1 MFVAT
6 ATDRWRPTPILITAM
21 TAVCLW
27 AVTCAGALAALHGPR
42 LLGYR
47 IAPAGQHHLW
57 RVTWVWPGSYAWDA
71 ALRPGTLLSEV
82 VAPATRGSATLHL
95 LHGHTA
101 AAVTIPPPGEPA
113 RSLIWL
119 ELALAGTV
127 LALGTGT
134 LLYARER
141 RPAVLFLLFCLTMAC
156 GLSGVA
162 ASAQGAIRGSILF
175 ESCWFVLIPPLT
187 LLLAATLPRGGR
199 HAASLWPAAVLLAVA
214 ALLLEI
220 AGYFDPA
227 RYLPTRAAMGILFLL
242 GQAAAAAL
250 WAWRGMPARSGP
262 DWPAYRLV
270 LVGMSGAFGGF
281 ALCALLPAL
290 FSWHL
295 PWPAEAGGLVLLLFP
310 ISLSLAL
317 LRHRLLD
324 LRHHL
329 QRAAVSVVLL
339 CGALAAGFVTAG
351 AGLVTL
357 GVGLAV
363 GVAGIGLPLAQR
375 AIDRCLP
382 DGRVPYAAMLQRSGA
397 RLTFAVTRA
406 DLATA
411 LEDLRQGLGLAGMRL
426 CLGQEGGTVAEAG
439 TIAGGIVS
447 TFPVA
452 HDGTALA
459 TLEVAEKLRQEG
471 LLAADQQALGLVC
484 QQLGAALARQRLTL
498 QLYGTVQRLE
508 HAQQRLLGARRV
520 ERQRLGQQLHRGPL
534 QGVMLLCQSLQ
545 PDSAEFA
552 IAAQVGAALRAILT
566 ETTSPTLRERG
577 LSAALHTLGEYLRPH
592 ASERGCSL
600 LVESDPAVDALGED
614 ACFALYAL
622 AHEALVNAVHHSG
635 GHRIDLHLGLS
646 AGRVQVE
653 ACDDGRGLPNGW
665 DEVRA
670 DHRGLR
676 DALDLVRT
684 LRGAT
689 ATAETTAGVGA
700 GTVIRASIPMEHHI
714 QRAVEGTMTGHE
726 GATRLLIAED
736 HAVVREGLRR
746 ALAEDPSVIV
756 VAEAHTG
763 LEILSLTLR
772 HRPDILLLDIDL
784 PGQDG
789 LEALAEVQAHLPEPP
804 RAIVLSAFCSEEQVR
819 RAHELGVQGFLSK
832 GSDGEHIRHAI
843 GRVIAGESA
852 FDPPIAETL
861 GDQRYSGTG
870 RLRRYADGSLALS
883 EAESEVLQFLPGELT
898 YEQIA
903 TEMGRATGTV
913 RNQAASVLDKLSASS
928 RQQAVLKALQLGILQ
943 LEDL

>member
-6 ATDRWRPTPILITAM
+6 AMDRWRPTPILIAAM
-21 TAVCLW
+21 AAICLW
-27 AVTCAGALAALHGPR
+27 AITCAGTLAALHGPR

-47 IAPAGQHHLW
+47 IVLVEQHHLW

-71 ALRPGTLLSEV
+71 ALRPGTLLSDV

-95 LHGHTA
+95 LHSGIPHT
-101 AAVTIPPPGEPA
+101 VTIPPPGEPA
-113 RSLIWL
+113 MTLIWL
-119 ELALAGTV
+119 ELALAGAV
-127 LALGTGT
+127 LALGTST

-141 RPAVLFLLFCLTMAC
+141 KPAVLFLLFCLAMAC

-162 ASAQGAIRGSILF
+162 ASAQGAIWGGIIF

-187 LLLAATLPRGGR
+187 VLLALSLPRGGR
-199 HAASLWPAAVLLAVA
+199 RTAPLWPAIVLLAVA

-220 AGYFDPA
+220 AGYRDPA
-227 RYLPTRAAMGILFLL
+227 RYLPSRAAMGILFLL

-250 WAWRGMPARSGP
+250 WAWRGMPARGGP
-262 DWPAYRLV
+262 DWSAYRLV

-290 FSWHL
+290 LSWHL

-310 ISLSLAL
+310 ITLSLAL

-324 LRHHL
+324 LRRHL

-339 CGALAAGFVTAG
+339 CGAMATGFVMAG
-351 AGLVTL
+351 AGSVML
-357 GVGLAV
+357 GLGLAV
-363 GVAGIGLPLAQR
+363 GLAGIGMPLAQR
-375 AIDRCLP
+375 AVDRRLP
-382 DGRVPYAAMLQRSGA
+382 DGQTPYAALLQRSGA
-397 RLTFAVTRA
+397 RLAFAVTRA
-406 DLATA
+406 DLVTA

-426 CLGQEGGTVAEAG
+426 CLGQEGGIVAEAG
-439 TIAGGIVS
+439 TTAGGIVC
-447 TFPVA
+447 TLPVA
-452 HDGTALA
+452 HDGTVLA
-459 TLEVAEKLRQEG
+459 TLEVAEKLRQEA
-471 LLAADQQALGLVC
+471 LLSADQQALGLIC
-484 QQLGAALARQRLTL
+484 QQLGTALARQRLTL

-508 HAQQRLLGARRV
+508 QAQQRLLGARRV
-520 ERQRLGQQLHRGPL
+520 ERQRLGQLLHRGPL
-534 QGVMLLCQSLQ
+534 QGVMLLCQSLA
-545 PDSAEFA
+545 PDSAEGT

-566 ETTSPTLRERG
+566 ETTSATLRERG
-577 LSAALHTLGEYLRPH
+577 LSAALHTLGDYLRPH
-592 ASERGCSL
+592 AGERGCSL
-600 LVESDPAVDALGED
+600 LVESDPVIDALSQD
-614 ACFALYAL
+614 ASFAIYAL
-622 AHEALVNAVHHSG
+622 AHEALVNAVRHSG
-635 GHRIDLHLGLS
+635 GQRIGVRVALS
-646 AGRVQVE
+646 AGRVEIE
-653 ACDDGRGLPNGW
+653 ARDDGCGLPNGW

-684 LRGAT
+684 LPGAKAKVET
-689 ATAETTAGVGA
+689 ATGV
-700 GTVIRASIPMEHHI
+700 GTVIRASIPIEHYF
-714 QRAVEGTMTGHE
+714 QRAVEGTMAGHE

-746 ALAEDPSVIV
+746 VLAEDPSLIV
-756 VAEAHTG
+756 VAEARTG

-819 RAHELGVQGFLSK
+819 RAHDLGVRGFLSK
-832 GSDGEHIRHAI
+832 GGDGEGIRRA
-843 GRVIAGESA
+843 VECVVNGESA
-852 FDPPIAETL
+852 YDQPIADTL
-861 GDQRYSGTG
+861 GHQLYSGTG

-883 EAESEVLQFLPGELT
+883 EAERQVLRFLPGELT

-903 TEMGRATGTV
+903 AELGRATGTV

-928 RQQAVLKALQLGILQ
+928 RQQAVLKALHLGILQ